1 MKNRR
6 LVTMLTALGV
16 AVAMTVSGC
25 GAANAPAKEEVKEE
39 VVETVVHEEP
49 WVFTDSCGR
58 EVEIPAAA
66 ERIVP
71 MGPPAQMMLLSLAP
85 EKVVGLTKP
94 VNERETKYLGEAI
107 ASLPVFGS
115 FYGSGDLNMEAL
127 AASEPEL
134 IIDIGEAKNGNVD
147 DLNAI
152 QEQLGIPVIFIEA
165 SLETTGEAFR
175 TLGEVL
181 ATEEYA
187 AKLGKYCDEKL
198 AMVKDGMTKVKDEDK
213 LKYLYTGGDNGL
225 FVISKDSFH
234 AEVLDM
240 LGENVAVLDQPTRKG
255 TGDEVSAEQMLL
267 WEPDIVL
274 FSPKSVYETAK
285 EDEVLGNLKAIKED
299 RYYEVPVGPFN
310 WMGLP
315 PAVNRFMGLLW
326 AANVF
331 YPEVFDYDM
340 YDVTKEYYD
349 LFYHYDL
356 TEDDFAKLTA
366 NAVK

>member
-16 AVAMTVSGC
+16 AVVMTVSGC
-25 GAANAPAKEEVKEE
+25 GAATTPAKEEVK
-39 VVETVVHEEP
+39 VETVTHEEP

-66 ERIVP
+66 EKIVP
-71 MGPPAQMMLLSLAP
+71 MGPPAQMMLLSISP

-94 VNERETKYLGEAI
+94 VNERETKYLGDDI
-107 ASLPVFGS
+107 AALPVFGS

-165 SLETTGEAFR
+165 SLDTTGEAFR

-181 ATEEYA
+181 GKGEEGE
-187 AKLGKYCDEKL
+187 KLGTYCDEKL
-198 AMVKDGMTKVKDEDK
+198 AMVKDGMAKVKDEDK
-213 LKYLYTGGDNGL
+213 VKYLYTGGDNGL

-234 AEVLDM
+234 AEVLDL

-267 WEPDIVL
+267 WEPDVVF
-274 FSPKSVYETAK
+274 FSPKSVFETAK
-285 EDEVLGNLKAIKED
+285 EDEVLGNLKAIQDDKF
-299 RYYEVPVGPFN
+299 YEVPAGPFN
-310 WMGLP
+310 WMGMP
-315 PAVNRFMGLLW
+315 PAVNRFMGLQW
-326 AANVF
+326 AANVL

-356 TEDDFAKLTA
+356 SKDDYSALTK